1 MNRIGVYWLR
11 VAIVG
16 MLVSFSACDKEQQQV
31 VGEPFVPREPQ
42 RIEFSEI
49 EVTYHGDDIGEALS
63 DGWLIRL
70 RTDMEIDD
78 AGNPI
83 GEGAVMQL
91 LLNAPYDAEQ
101 SADVEY
107 VTGSYTVQTNSGDF
121 SPMSFVPG
129 YMTTIDLPGGRVE
142 VADGSFFATLDEGS
156 TVMNYD
162 LLDEGSLHITI
173 NDEGVVTIDGVVA
186 GSKFL
191 KRYFSWS
198 GNFDITSEVEEGV
211 PNSTIDQ
218 DVELND
224 FTQAQ
229 LQDRGDIFY
238 LKDESYRSFLL
249 FMADDGIDLA
259 TGRPQGSGRV
269 LRLELL
275 VPWSTDKADGIPA
288 GVYTMLQRNE
298 DTSIDRDQLVP
309 YRLVPGLPDLFSYP
323 YISGS
328 WYIDMEGGEWRD
340 YARLVGGELRVER
353 GDDGSHVLQFELTEC
368 SNSGYKVAGSMSIA
382 ESIAVY

>member
-1 MNRIGVYWLR
+1 M
-11 VAIVG
+11 G

-31 VGEPFVPREPQ
+31 AGEPFVPREPQ
-42 RIEFSEI
+42 RIEFSAI

-107 VTGSYTVQTNSGDF
+107 ITGSYTVQTNSGDF

-198 GNFDITSEVEEGV
+198 GNFEITSEVEEGV

-298 DTSIDRDQLVP
+298 DTSIDRDQVVP

-323 YISGS
+323 YIAGS

-368 SNSGYKVAGSMSIA
+368 SNSGYKVAGSMSVA